1 MGYADRYARAE
12 FGGSVARLAQLPA
25 DDGREVAF
33 AGRSNAGK
41 SSALNAIMGRRGYA
55 RVSKTP
61 GRTQLINLFELG
73 AGRRLVD
80 LPGYGFARVPERTRR
95 NWEQLLAAYLE
106 HRRSLVGVVML
117 VDARRGLTDL
127 DWRLIELLA
136 PTGAAL
142 HAVLT
147 KADKLGRGEARRTL
161 DDAYRALEDAGVEA
175 SLQLFSA
182 TRPQGLDDLHGLL
195 DEWYAWAEE
204 DPDAS

>member
-1 MGYADRYARAE
+1 MAHADRYTRAE

-25 DDGREVAF
+25 DGGREIAF

-41 SSALNAIMGRRGYA
+41 SSALNAIMGRRGFA

-73 AGRRLVD
+73 DGRRLVD
-80 LPGYGFARVPERTRR
+80 LPGYGFARVPEPTRR
-95 NWEQLLAAYLE
+95 NWERLLAAYLE
-106 HRRSLVGVVML
+106 RRRSLAGVVML
-117 VDARRGLTDL
+117 VDARRGLTEL
-127 DWRLIELLA
+127 DWRLVELLA

-161 DDAYRALEDAGVEA
+161 DGAWQQLEDAGVEA

-182 TRPQGLDDLHGLL
+182 TRGQGLDDLHGLL
-195 DEWYAWAEE
+195 DDWLGWG
-204 DPDAS
+204 

>member
-1 MGYADRYARAE
+1 MAHADRYARAE

-25 DDGREVAF
+25 DDGREIAF

-73 AGRRLVD
+73 DGRRLVD

-95 NWEQLLAAYLE
+95 NWERLLAAYLE
-106 HRRSLVGVVML
+106 ARRSLAGVVML

-127 DWRLIELLA
+127 DWRLIELLT

-161 DDAYRALEDAGVEA
+161 DLSRQALEDAGIEA

-182 TRPQGLDDLHGLL
+182 TRTQGLDDLHGLL
-195 DEWYAWAEE
+195 DEWYAWTEE